1 MSFRQEMDVV
11 TQFDRIRDIPLWELN
26 GESGKIALQLSVD
39 LERERERV
47 STNTMVD
54 GRRKGC
60 STLFDLFLFLFFSF

>member
-60 STLFDLFLFLFFSF
+60 SFLSYF